1 MTNLHKNTFMPINLF
16 SETCVPENRTL
27 KIKKRGENNHLLT
40 MKRLFTIIFLSILF
54 LCSTAQAAE
63 VVLSW
68 QQPDHPDLDG
78 YNIYYG
84 LEDSNFKSTP
94 KTTINYAS
102 QTQCTITELE
112 PGQFYVFS
120 ATSLDT
126 RGNESDYSDE
136 ITYQVPATN
145 EPRNPEPNDR
155 VDLTAVMMLLLDQ

>member
-1 MTNLHKNTFMPINLF
+1 M
-16 SETCVPENRTL
+16 
-27 KIKKRGENNHLLT
+27 LT

-102 QTQCTITELE
+102 RTQCTITELE
-112 PGQFYVFS
+112 PGETYVFA
-120 ATSLDT
+120 ATSFGT
-126 RGNESDYSDE
+126 RGNESDFSDE
-136 ITYQVPATN
+136 ITYQVPATGA
-145 EPRNPEPNDR
+145 PQAPAPNPQGHLAAIR
-155 VDLTAVMMLLLDQ
+155 MLLLD

>member
-1 MTNLHKNTFMPINLF
+1 MTNHRKKIFIPINRL
-16 SETCVPENRTL
+16 SETCVPENGSDR
-27 KIKKRGENNHLLT
+27 IKKQGENNHLLK
-40 MKRLFTIIFLSILF
+40 MKRLFTLILLSTLF

-68 QQPDHPDLDG
+68 QQPNHPDLDG

-102 QTQCTITELE
+102 QTQCTITDLE